1 MKRLIIIIA
10 IIFTVTQCESNK
22 QPECI
27 CTTEFRSITVT
38 VVDSLNNPI
47 DSLDVNIVDEFG
59 RGISPLSKQL
69 SYQSGLYVVIDDS
82 YVDYLST
89 QPLLIYFTVSDSV
102 GRIANT
108 FFLVNTDECKCH
120 VQKISGQERI
130 VLK

>member
-10 IIFTVTQCESNK
+10 IIFTVTHCESNK

-38 VVDSLNNPI
+38 VVDSLNNPN

-59 RGISPLSKQL
+59 RRISPLSRQL
-69 SYQSGLYVVIDDS
+69 PYQSGLYVVIDDS

-89 QPLLIYFTVSDSV
+89 QPLLIYFTASDSV

-120 VQKISGQERI
+120 VQKISGPERI